1 MVRIRVIRIGMQVIA
16 IIRIAYIPVFS
27 IPRADVG
34 RADFLIEI
42 PFRNACISA
51 YCIYF
56 FAYVV

>member
-1 MVRIRVIRIGMQVIA
+1 MQVIA